1 MEIRGGAQ
9 GRNLGGRDLSRITEE
24 LSYRLASPRFAQ
36 VAFVYSPGPP
46 AHRWHAHSGLGLLIT
61 IINQENVSWVW
72 CYEPF
77 IPALERQRQEDPYKF
92 EFYIPR
98 PCLKSNQ
105 IEPENKRT
113 SQIDIWGKKMK

>member
-77 IPALERQRQEDPYKF
+77 IPALERQRQEDLWVQGQPALHRLLQDSQGYTEK
-92 EFYIPR
+92 
-98 PCLKSNQ
+98 PCLK
-105 IEPENKRT
+105 KYKTRLA
-113 SQIDIWGKKMK
+113 